1 MLKIRW
7 RQLQRKTH
15 NEVCPASM
23 DAFVGEA
30 VAASP
35 ERALGARFPL
45 RVIDAF
51 FVRTTNDAI
60 RYDHGFC
67 GVLSQKGEN
76 LLANSRVSPHIRILG
91 EPSLERIG
99 VAAFVTNDSDSDL
112 AGEIGRGTIKGNR
125 GGWKSAESPPGFLAQ
140 TMVQ

>member
-76 LLANSRVSPHIRILG
+76 LLANSRVSANIRVLG
-91 EPSLERIG
+91 EPALERIRIATLG
-99 VAAFVTNDSDSDL
+99 PNNGNSEPAC
-112 AGEIGRGTIKGNR
+112 EICGLTIIPNR
-125 GGWKSAESPPGFLAQ
+125 SGMTSG
-140 TMVQ
+140 